1 MFKRGDRVINLNY
14 DGPLG
19 GYKGFVAEVLEDRIR
34 VIYDITPGYY
44 TYLLTRDL
52 PNYIAHF
59 EEPSLITES
68 LYA

>member
-44 TYLLTRDL
+44 TYDL
-52 PNYIAHF
+52 ETISRFIAHF
-59 EEPSLITES
+59 EEPILITES

>member
-14 DGPLG
+14 NGPLG

-44 TYLLTRDL
+44 TYILTDL

-59 EEPSLITES
+59 EEPIPITES